1 VTVHS
6 LAILVSI
13 LIYVLTTRA
22 IRERRPPSIAIAWVL
37 GMIALPYIALPTYL
51 MFGRRKM
58 PRKKTSPGGVRRHG
72 RHWAEDLIESFDLGP
87 ASDARVHLHRDGNE
101 SAAALF
107 ATLQS
112 AKFRL
117 DVCTYILGNDP
128 FGLEVIRRM
137 AECVERG
144 VVVRLL
150 LDGVGAI
157 QLPRAFFERLKTAG
171 IKTEIFSPLLAR
183 KTQGPRNLRNHRKM
197 AIADGAQLWAG
208 GRNIAA
214 EYFIGLHGEAPWRDL
229 SFDLD
234 GPVAGEAAKQFEAD
248 WVAAGGE
255 AALEQ
260 GEGAALTSGVHLSGG
275 HQSVVRTG
283 AVLTGGLLTGAVHK
297 GSVLT
302 GAVHTSAVHTSA
314 VPARATPTSAVPEP
328 ASPAHAIPEAALSR
342 AQFLPSGPDQ
352 TEDTVHALLIDACFH
367 VRERIL
373 AVTPYFVPDAS
384 LETALRLAARRGVQ
398 IDLVLPA
405 SSNHR
410 LADFAR
416 NRALRSLHRAGVAIH
431 LVPFMNH
438 AKAVVFDDSLA
449 LTGSVNLDSRS
460 LLLNYES
467 AVVLYGAAE
476 ISWLADWIAALI
488 PQSRPFD
495 ARAPGIVR
503 DIGEGLLL
511 TVAYQL

>member
-1 VTVHS
+1 MPRVTVHS
-6 LAILVSI
+6 LVILVSI

-37 GMIALPYIALPTYL
+37 GMIALPYVALPTYL

-87 ASDARVHLHRDGNE
+87 ASNVRVRLHRDGNE

-107 ATLQS
+107 ATLQD

-137 AECVERG
+137 AECVDRG

-157 QLPRAFFERLKTAG
+157 QLPNAFFERLKTAG
-171 IKTEIFSPLLAR
+171 IKTEIFSPLFAR

-197 AIADGAQLWAG
+197 VIADGARLWAG

-248 WVAAGGE
+248 WVAAGGG

-260 GEGAALTSGVHLSGG
+260 G
-275 HQSVVRTG
+275 QG
-283 AVLTGGLLTGAVHK
+283 AVLTGGLLKGAVHK

-314 VPARATPTSAVPEP
+314 VPAGAVPTHAAPPP
-328 ASPAHAIPEAALSR
+328 ATNPVHAIPEGVPLCR

-373 AVTPYFVPDAS
+373 AVTPYFVPDAG

-398 IDLVLPA
+398 VDLVLPA

-416 NRALRSLHRAGVAIH
+416 NRALRALHRAGVAIH

-438 AKAVVFDDSLA
+438 AKAVVCDDSLA

-488 PQSRPFD
+488 PQSHPFD
-495 ARAPGIVR
+495 ARAPSILR

>member
-1 VTVHS
+1 
-6 LAILVSI
+6 
-13 LIYVLTTRA
+13 
-22 IRERRPPSIAIAWVL
+22 
-37 GMIALPYIALPTYL
+37 M
-51 MFGRRKM
+51 
-58 PRKKTSPGGVRRHG
+58 
-72 RHWAEDLIESFDLGP
+72 
-87 ASDARVHLHRDGNE
+87 
-101 SAAALF
+101 
-107 ATLQS
+107 
-112 AKFRL
+112 
-117 DVCTYILGNDP
+117 
-128 FGLEVIRRM
+128 RRM

-157 QLPRAFFERLKTAG
+157 QLPHAFFVRLKSAG
-171 IKTEIFSPLLAR
+171 IKTEIFSPLFAR

-197 AIADGAQLWAG
+197 VIADGALLWAG

-214 EYFIGLHGEAPWRDL
+214 EYFIGLRGEAAWRDL

-234 GPVAGEAAKQFEAD
+234 GPVAGDAAKQFEAD

-255 AALEQ
+255 
-260 GEGAALTSGVHLSGG
+260 
-275 HQSVVRTG
+275 
-283 AVLTGGLLTGAVHK
+283 
-297 GSVLT
+297 
-302 GAVHTSAVHTSA
+302 
-314 VPARATPTSAVPEP
+314 PARDAHTP
-328 ASPAHAIPEAALSR
+328 ASTAIGLRREPQSR

-373 AVTPYFVPDAS
+373 AVTPYFVPDVS
-384 LETALRLAARRGVQ
+384 LETALRLAARRGVR
-398 IDLVLPA
+398 IDLVIPA

-416 NRALRSLHRAGVAIH
+416 NRALRALHRAGVAIH

-438 AKAVVFDDSLA
+438 AKGVVFDDSLA

-467 AVVLYGAAE
+467 AVVLYGTGE
-476 ISWLADWIAALI
+476 ISWLADWIGALI
-488 PQSRPFD
+488 PESRRFD
-495 ARAPGIVR
+495 ARAPSILR